1 MGTPNPTLYVH
12 CPGVTRTQ
20 PFFVISVYYMDEG
33 MERYGNFWKD
43 AFLTFSTAYL
53 AGWYAGRVLH
63 ARIVGFCRN
72 KPLYVSLAD
81 LNERDG
87 EALGC
92 G

>member
-1 MGTPNPTLYVH
+1 MITA
-12 CPGVTRTQ
+12 
-20 PFFVISVYYMDEG
+20 YYTDEG
-33 MERYGNFWKD
+33 KERYGGFWKE